1 MFVETL
7 IAALALG
14 GIVGYAACIVLVTDP
29 VRRSR
34 NVLRN
39 RIIEEQLRTYAA
51 QARLTAERMMT
62 ERQKRENGQHS
73 LKVVK

>member
-7 IAALALG
+7 IAVLALG
-14 GIVGYAACIVLVTDP
+14 TLIGFSLCSVLVADP
-29 VRRSR
+29 IRRSR